1 MQKNISYFFQS
12 FNSLAWVGVEQTEI
26 TFLNDFRWSEKL
38 ISLQDLLKFFKGD
51 VVDIAASKTHF
62 SKDIVMD
69 KETAIFATTIS
80 RIWSYSSGRIN
91 ELNTEMMEVCM
102 KTFSFYNQFQQY
114 EIKELAPCPK
124 CVADLVFEK

>member
-1 MQKNISYFFQS
+1 MRKKFILKLLQKNISYFFQS

-62 SKDIVMD
+62 SKDIGMD

-80 RIWSYSSGRIN
+80 RI
-91 ELNTEMMEVCM
+91 
-102 KTFSFYNQFQQY
+102 
-114 EIKELAPCPK
+114 
-124 CVADLVFEK
+124 

>member
-1 MQKNISYFFQS
+1 M
-12 FNSLAWVGVEQTEI
+12 EQTEI

-38 ISLQDLLKFFKGD
+38 SLQDLLKFFKGD

-80 RIWSYSSGRIN
+80 RI
-91 ELNTEMMEVCM
+91 
-102 KTFSFYNQFQQY
+102 
-114 EIKELAPCPK
+114 
-124 CVADLVFEK
+124 